1 MAVLEQSAGEL
12 PLLQFSDLHPGFF
25 LEWVNEV
32 LGRHRAALQAVETIQ
47 MEEKRMILIMEKTEH
62 TTIFQAEVPLL
73 LQ

>member
-1 MAVLEQSAGEL
+1 M
-12 PLLQFSDLHPGFF
+12 
-25 LEWVNEV
+25 NEV